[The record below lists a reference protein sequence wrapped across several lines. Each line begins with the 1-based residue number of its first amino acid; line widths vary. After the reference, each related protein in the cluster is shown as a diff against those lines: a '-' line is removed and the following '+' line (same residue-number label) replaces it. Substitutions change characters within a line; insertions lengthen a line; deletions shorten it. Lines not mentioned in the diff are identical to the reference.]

1 MPMSAAIPRSNNFDV
16 LRLTFASMV
25 VLYHCYDLSGEHV
38 LRWIPL
44 VCSAK
49 LAVEGFFAMSGCL
62 IVASYENSTSFLNY
76 IEKRAR
82 RILPAYWLALV
93 FTLLIGCT
101 FTSFPILVF
110 LKSLDTWKYTLA
122 NLTFLNFL
130 HPSLPG
136 LFVHNPVM
144 DSVNGSLWTIKIEVM
159 FYLFVPLLVYLCR
172 RYGRWQALAGVFL
185 SSLLYKSTCEHFHH
199 ASLALQLPA
208 QLGYFAIGAL
218 FYYYYPWFSE
228 YGGLIWVSAFS
239 SYAVYLLTDWNFFR
253 VTSISFLVLCAGL
266 LFPMRKGR
274 IKSGDLSYGIYVL
287 HFPVIQVFL
296 ALGIFHAYPMLSVG
310 IIAVIVAILSFAS
323 WHLVEK
329 RYLLKSW
336 EKRQMVQPTM
346 TRV

>member
-1 MPMSAAIPRSNNFDV
+1 MQAAIPRSNNFDI

-25 VLYHCYDLSGEHV
+25 VLYHCYDLSGEQV
-38 LRWIPL
+38 LKWIPL

-62 IVASYENSTSFLNY
+62 IVGSYESSTSFLNY
-76 IEKRAR
+76 IEKRGR

-93 FTLLIGCT
+93 FTLLIGCI
-101 FTSFPILVF
+101 FTSLPTLTFI
-110 LKSLDTWKYTLA
+110 KSLDTLKYALA
-122 NLTFLNFL
+122 NITFLNFL
-130 HPSLPG
+130 HPDLPG
-136 LFVHNPVM
+136 LFDHNPVM
-144 DSVNGSLWTIKIEVM
+144 NSVNGSLWTIKIEVM

-172 RYGRWQALAGVFL
+172 RYGRWQTLAGVFL
-185 SSLLYKSTCEHFHH
+185 SSLIYKSTCEHFHH

-208 QLGYFAIGAL
+208 QLGYFTIGAL
-218 FYYYYPWFSE
+218 FYYYYPRFSR
-228 YGGLIWVSAFS
+228 YGWLVWVSALS
-239 SYAVYLLTDWNFFR
+239 GYAAYLLTDWTFFR
-253 VTSISFLVLCAGL
+253 VTSISLLVLSVGL
-266 LFPMRKGR
+266 LFPLRKGR

-296 ALGIFHAYPMLSVG
+296 ALGIFHAYPLVSVG
-310 IIAVIVAILSFAS
+310 IIAIIVGTLAFGS

-329 RYLLKSW
+329 RYLLKSG